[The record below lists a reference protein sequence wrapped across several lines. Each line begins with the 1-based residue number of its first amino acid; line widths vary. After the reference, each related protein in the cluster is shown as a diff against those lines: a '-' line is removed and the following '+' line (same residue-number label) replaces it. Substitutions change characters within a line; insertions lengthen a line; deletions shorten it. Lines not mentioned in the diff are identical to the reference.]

1 MDKSRVLILMFLI
14 ICGCCS
20 AQKKEFVTVK
30 AGTRLLDVVPY
41 AERYRFPGF
50 IKGKV
55 YYKSGTFSD
64 ARLNYNLL
72 SGEMEYLQAADT
84 LSIANPDDIRMIA
97 FAADTFF
104 VDKGYLELI
113 LDGNVQV
120 ALKRFYQLKDVLKK
134 DSYGTASPASATE
147 SYGWL
152 QTQGQVVKL
161 ISSEDRVFE
170 KINKYY
176 LSTAGSGF
184 MLFNKKKVMQL
195 FPQQEAVI
203 KDYLKKNK
211 VDFDSG
217 NDLLRFAGFL
227 QTL

>member
-1 MDKSRVLILMFLI
+1 MRKSNVLVLAFLL
-14 ICGCCS
+14 ICGCCV

-30 AGTRLLDVVPY
+30 AGTRLLDVVPF
-41 AERYRFPGF
+41 ADRYRFPGF

-84 LSIANPDDIRMIA
+84 LSIANPDDIRMIVL
-97 FAADTFF
+97 AADTFF
-104 VDKGYLELI
+104 VDKGYLELMM
-113 LDGNVQV
+113 DGKVQV
-120 ALKRFYQLKDVLKK
+120 GLKNFYQLKDVLKK
-134 DSYGTASPASATE
+134 DSYGAASSASATE
-147 SYGWL
+147 SYGSL
-152 QTQGQVVKL
+152 QTQGQAVKL

-170 KINKYY
+170 KVFKYY
-176 LSTAGSGF
+176 LATPSSGF
-184 MLFNKKKVMQL
+184 VLFNKKKVMQL
-195 FPQQEAVI
+195 FPQQEAEI

-211 VDFDSG
+211 TDFDSG
-217 NDLLRFAGFL
+217 DDLLRFAAFL

>member
-1 MDKSRVLILMFLI
+1 MHKSNVLVLAFLL
-14 ICGCCS
+14 ICGCCV

-30 AGTRLLDVVPY
+30 AGTRLLDVVPF

-84 LSIANPDDIRMIA
+84 
-97 FAADTFF
+97 FF
-104 VDKGYLELI
+104 VDKGYLELMM
-113 LDGNVQV
+113 DGKVQV
-120 ALKRFYQLKDVLKK
+120 GLKNFYQLKDVLKK
-134 DSYGTASPASATE
+134 DSYGAASSASATE
-147 SYGWL
+147 SYGSL
-152 QTQGQVVKL
+152 QTQGQAVKL

-170 KINKYY
+170 KVFKYY
-176 LSTAGSGF
+176 LATPGSGF
-184 MLFNKKKVMQL
+184 VLFSKKKVMQL
-195 FPQQEAVI
+195 FPRQEAVI

-217 NDLLRFAGFL
+217 DDLLRFAAFL

>member
-1 MDKSRVLILMFLI
+1 MDKRKVLIWVFLI
-14 ICGCCS
+14 ISGCCA

-72 SGEMEYLQAADT
+72 SGEMEYLQAMDT
-84 LSIANPDDIRMIA
+84 LSIANPDDIRMIVMA
-97 FAADTFF
+97 EDTFL
-104 VDKGYLELI
+104 VDKGYLELMM
-113 LDGNVQV
+113 DGKVQV
-120 ALKRFYQLKDVLKK
+120 ALKKFYQLKDVLKK
-134 DSYGTASPASATE
+134 DSYGAASSASATE
-147 SYGWL
+147 SYGSL

-170 KINKYY
+170 KVNKYY

-195 FPQQEAVI
+195 FPQQESVI

-217 NDLLRFAGFL
+217 DDLLRFAAFL